1 MGEWVGPIETARP
14 HSHRGCFPLCD
25 RGSPEGG
32 CLCHRPVYLAYTS
45 WFFVKQGNGLRV
57 SFSISPR
64 ALQDSD
70 RHVFSS
76 GTHVGEVSPRM
87 SVAPVR

>member
-1 MGEWVGPIETARP
+1 MGEWVGPIEIARP
-14 HSHRGCFPLCD
+14 HSHRRCFAQ
-25 RGSPEGG
+25 REG
-32 CLCHRPVYLAYTS
+32 CLCHHPVYLAYTS
-45 WFFVKQGNGLRV
+45 WFLVKHGNGLRV
-57 SFSISPR
+57 SFSKGVLSISPR

-70 RHVFSS
+70 RRVFSS

>member
-1 MGEWVGPIETARP
+1 M
-14 HSHRGCFPLCD
+14 
-25 RGSPEGG
+25 
-32 CLCHRPVYLAYTS
+32 
-45 WFFVKQGNGLRV
+45 KQGNGLRI
-57 SFSISPR
+57 SFSKGVLSISPR
-64 ALQDSD
+64 ALQDSA